1 MISERRKNCTKK
13 VLEAGLDGV
22 LFATGANLQYI
33 TETTDYFWQRACMKN
48 MPDYASAYLI
58 PEAVAFLDKDGDLT
72 VVAIPEHKNDFPG
85 VKVVPSYM
93 DQMEDT
99 LAPIIRGKKIGIGT
113 DCGDWLKSTLHEID
127 PFIETE
133 CAEEIWDD
141 LRCIKDEKE
150 IAYMR
155 RMAEFTDEAVMHV
168 VKNMREG
175 MTMREAEGMLMQYGF
190 DHGIQDFSF
199 PPTIGFKTKGQMP
212 VEIPFEY
219 DRNQKLV
226 KGTGIAFDIGFM
238 DHGYCSDW
246 GRSLYYGEAPQIVK
260 DGYAALQA
268 GQLNLIDKI
277 RPYETSTKDCYDLVL
292 EGVKARGF
300 EDYLRFRNTGGLGH
314 QIGIDCHEHPMI
326 NYGVDEPLR
335 PGMVFC
341 SEPKMIFYGIMYMRV
356 EDMILVTEN
365 GAESLSKFP
374 RDLFEFYNG

>member
-1 MISERRKNCTKK
+1 MISERRKNCTQK

-33 TETTDYFWQRACMKN
+33 TETTEYFWQRACMKN
-48 MPDYASAYLI
+48 MPDYASAYNI
-58 PEAVAFLDKDGDLT
+58 PEAVAFLDTEGDLT
-72 VVAIPEHKNDFPG
+72 VVSIPEHKNDFPG
-85 VKVVPSYM
+85 VKVVHSYM

-99 LAPIIRGKKIGIGT
+99 LAPIVKGKKIGIGT

-168 VKNMREG
+168 VKNMKEG
-175 MTMREAEGMLMQYGF
+175 MTMREAEGLLMQYGF

-268 GQLNLIDKI
+268 GQLNLINKI

-292 EGVKARGF
+292 EGVKDRGF
-300 EDYLRFRNTGGLGH
+300 EDYLRFRNSGGLGH

-326 NYGVDEPLR
+326 NYGVDKPLR